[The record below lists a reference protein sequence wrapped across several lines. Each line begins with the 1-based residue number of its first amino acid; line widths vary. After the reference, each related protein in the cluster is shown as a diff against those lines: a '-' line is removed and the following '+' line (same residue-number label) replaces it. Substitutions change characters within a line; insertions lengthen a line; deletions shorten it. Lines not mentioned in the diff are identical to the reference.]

1 MEALAQPVPM
11 EAPQDAQQE
20 QQTQPPVAEEQS
32 AQNSQQILDQQAQ
45 EQQTQVPA
53 QVPEGL
59 GQHQQSLQPALPQPQ
74 QPQQIPQ
81 PPQQQN
87 FVSSG
92 YDAASMNPVAASQQ
106 MQMPQ
111 QFQPQQQYNPLY
123 QQYNAQQQQYNPQQ
137 PPQQQQMNAYN
148 LKAPST
154 MAFGASSAPA
164 EERATHLLAACES
177 CLVVTRIPGVDMSFR
192 RIMERKCPRCGGTL
206 VLPQEVME
214 MLILY
219 GNFVPESAAVT
230 LVLGTMVLHPS
241 LRADFMAAA
250 MNDLLT
256 PLQTDFVYDVAVPK
270 RPDGLGMSLRMNQ
283 GNLVVGGFIDFENNQ
298 ESPSVAARIIAVDDI
313 LVAIN
318 KKSITS
324 WTFEKSISMLAHA
337 ASPVYLTFRR
347 RQPVML
353 L

>member
-1 MEALAQPVPM
+1 M
-11 EAPQDAQQE
+11 
-20 QQTQPPVAEEQS
+20 
-32 AQNSQQILDQQAQ
+32 
-45 EQQTQVPA
+45 
-53 QVPEGL
+53 
-59 GQHQQSLQPALPQPQ
+59 QPQ
-74 QPQQIPQ
+74 QYQPQH
-81 PPQQQN
+81 
-87 FVSSG
+87 
-92 YDAASMNPVAASQQ
+92 Y
-106 MQMPQ
+106 
-111 QFQPQQQYNPLY
+111 QQQYNS
-123 QQYNAQQQQYNPQQ
+123 QQHYNPQQ
-137 PPQQQQMNAYN
+137 TMFNPQQTPQQQHMNAYN
-148 LKAPST
+148 LNAPPS
-154 MAFGASSAPA
+154 MAFGASSATV
-164 EERATHLLAACES
+164 EERASHLLAACES
-177 CLVVTRIPGVDMSFR
+177 CLVVTRVPGVDMSFR

-219 GNFVPESAAVT
+219 GHFVSESVAVT

-250 MNDLLT
+250 MNDLLI

-270 RPDGLGMSLRMNQ
+270 RPDGLGMSLRMHQ

-298 ESPSVAARIIAVDDI
+298 ESPSVAARIIAVNDV

-324 WTFEKSISMLAHA
+324 WSFEKSISMLAHA

-347 RQPVML
+347 SQAVML

>member
-1 MEALAQPVPM
+1 MEALSEPMNSM
-11 EAPQDAQQE
+11 EAPQEAHQE
-20 QQTQPPVAEEQS
+20 QPVVEQHPTQEQE
-32 AQNSQQILDQQAQ
+32 QVQDQQAQ
-45 EQQTQVPA
+45 EQQQTQA
-53 QVPEGL
+53 EGL
-59 GQHQQSLQPALPQPQ
+59 AQQ
-74 QPQQIPQ
+74 QQIPQ
-81 PPQQQN
+81 QSQQN
-87 FVSSG
+87 FAPSG
-92 YDAASMNPVAASQQ
+92 YDAASMNP
-106 MQMPQ
+106 
-111 QFQPQQQYNPLY
+111 
-123 QQYNAQQQQYNPQQ
+123 
-137 PPQQQQMNAYN
+137 
-148 LKAPST
+148 APSA
-154 MAFGASSAPA
+154 MAFG
-164 EERATHLLAACES
+164 ATHLLAACES
-177 CLVVTRIPGVDMSFR
+177 CLVVTRVPGVDMSFR

-219 GNFVPESAAVT
+219 GNFVPESVAVM

-270 RPDGLGMSLRMNQ
+270 RPEGLGMSLRMNQ

>member
-1 MEALAQPVPM
+1 
-11 EAPQDAQQE
+11 
-20 QQTQPPVAEEQS
+20 
-32 AQNSQQILDQQAQ
+32 
-45 EQQTQVPA
+45 
-53 QVPEGL
+53 
-59 GQHQQSLQPALPQPQ
+59 
-74 QPQQIPQ
+74 
-81 PPQQQN
+81 
-87 FVSSG
+87 
-92 YDAASMNPVAASQQ
+92 MNPVTASQQ
-106 MQMPQ
+106 MQMQPQ
-111 QFQPQQQYNPLY
+111 QFQPQQQYNPLQQQY
-123 QQYNAQQQQYNPQQ
+123 QQTMYNPQQ
-137 PPQQQQMNAYN
+137 TPQQQQQMNAYS
-148 LKAPST
+148 LKAPSA
-154 MAFGASSAPA
+154 MAFG
-164 EERATHLLAACES
+164 ATHLLAACES
-177 CLVVTRIPGVDMSFR
+177 CLVVTRVPGVDMSFR

-219 GNFVPESAAVT
+219 GNFVPESVAVM

-270 RPDGLGMSLRMNQ
+270 RPEGLGMSLRMNQ

>member
-1 MEALAQPVPM
+1 METEAQ
-11 EAPQDAQQE
+11 QQE
-20 QQTQPPVAEEQS
+20 QVAPEQLTQPQEP
-32 AQNSQQILDQQAQ
+32 Q
-45 EQQTQVPA
+45 EQPPPVQDV
-53 QVPEGL
+53 
-59 GQHQQSLQPALPQPQ
+59 GQQ
-74 QPQQIPQ
+74 QPQQVPQ
-81 PPQQQN
+81 PLEQPPTQEPQEPQN
-87 FVSSG
+87 FVSSQPQQQQNYTSSG
-92 YDAASMNPVAASQQ
+92 YDPAVLNPVVSQQ
-106 MQMPQ
+106 MQPQ
-111 QFQPQQQYNPLY
+111 QFQ
-123 QQYNAQQQQYNPQQ
+123 QQQQYNPQQ
-137 PPQQQQMNAYN
+137 YNPQQQQYNPQQQQNMYNPQQTPQQQQMNAYN
-148 LKAPST
+148 LKAPPA
-154 MAFGASSAPA
+154 MAFGASSASV

-177 CLVVTRIPGVDMSFR
+177 CLVVTRVPGVDMSFR
-192 RIMERKCPRCGGTL
+192 RIMERKCTRCGGTL

-219 GNFVPESAAVT
+219 GNFVPESVAVT

-270 RPDGLGMSLRMNQ
+270 RQEGLGMSLRMQQ

-298 ESPSVAARIIAVDDI
+298 ESPTVAARIIAVDDV

-324 WTFEKSISMLAHA
+324 WSFEKSISMLSHA

-347 RQPVML
+347 RQAVML

>member
-1 MEALAQPVPM
+1 MTD
-11 EAPQDAQQE
+11 APQQQDQVAPEPAQDTQPQPQQE
-20 QQTQPPVAEEQS
+20 QEQPQEQPQKQPPPL
-32 AQNSQQILDQQAQ
+32 AQDVGQQQPLTPQQAQ
-45 EQQTQVPA
+45 QV
-53 QVPEGL
+53 Q
-59 GQHQQSLQPALPQPQ
+59 QPQ
-74 QPQQIPQ
+74 QPQQ
-81 PPQQQN
+81 QQSYA
-87 FVSSG
+87 SSG
-92 YDAASMNPVAASQQ
+92 YDPAVLNPVVSQQ
-106 MQMPQ
+106 MQMQPQ
-111 QFQPQQQYNPLY
+111 QF
-123 QQYNAQQQQYNPQQ
+123 QQQQYNPQQ
-137 PPQQQQMNAYN
+137 YNPQQPQQQYNPQQQQQQQQTMYNPQQTPQQQQMNAYN
-148 LKAPST
+148 LKAPSA
-154 MAFGASSAPA
+154 MAFGSSSSSV

-177 CLVVTRIPGVDMSFR
+177 CLVVTRVPGVDMSFR
-192 RIMERKCPRCGGTL
+192 RIMERKCTRCGGTL

-219 GNFVPESAAVT
+219 GNFVPESVAVT

-270 RPDGLGMSLRMNQ
+270 RQEGLGMSLRMNQ

-298 ESPSVAARIIAVDDI
+298 ESPTVAARIIAVDDV

-324 WTFEKSISMLAHA
+324 WSFEKSISMLSHA

-347 RQPVML
+347 RQAVML

>member
-1 MEALAQPVPM
+1 MQGRV
-11 EAPQDAQQE
+11 Q
-20 QQTQPPVAEEQS
+20 
-32 AQNSQQILDQQAQ
+32 DQQAQ
-45 EQQTQVPA
+45 EKQQTQA
-53 QVPEGL
+53 AEEL
-59 GQHQQSLQPALPQPQ
+59 G
-74 QPQQIPQ
+74 QQIPQ
-81 PPQQQN
+81 KSLQPSSQQEQTPQPPLQQPHPSI
-87 FVSSG
+87 VSSG
-92 YDAASMNPVAASQQ
+92 YKAASMDSVPASQH
-106 MQMPQ
+106 MQAQPQ
-111 QFQPQQQYNPLY
+111 QFHTQQLYNPLQQY
-123 QQYNAQQQQYNPQQ
+123 QQSQYNPQHS
-137 PPQQQQMNAYN
+137 PQQQQMNAYG
-148 LKAPST
+148 LKAPPA
-154 MAFGASSAPA
+154 MAFGASSTTV

-177 CLVVTRIPGVDMSFR
+177 CLVVSRIPGVDMSFR

-219 GNFVPESAAVT
+219 GNFVTESVAVA

-270 RPDGLGMSLRMNQ
+270 RPEGLGMSLRMNQ

-347 RQPVML
+347 RQLVIL

>member
-1 MEALAQPVPM
+1 MEALAGPLPM
-11 EAPQDAQQE
+11 EPQAQDAQDQPMQDAQPQDQTAQG
-20 QQTQPPVAEEQS
+20 QQQQSFASSGYDNAMQFQQQP
-32 AQNSQQILDQQAQ
+32 QAQ
-45 EQQTQVPA
+45 PQQFQSP
-53 QVPEGL
+53 P
-59 GQHQQSLQPALPQPQ
+59 QQYQ
-74 QPQQIPQ
+74 QPQQQ
-81 PPQQQN
+81 SQQQ
-87 FVSSG
+87 
-92 YDAASMNPVAASQQ
+92 SQQ
-106 MQMPQ
+106 
-111 QFQPQQQYNPLY
+111 QPQQQAMYNS
-123 QQYNAQQQQYNPQQ
+123 QA
-137 PPQQQQMNAYN
+137 QQMNAYN
-148 LKAPST
+148 LKAPPA
-154 MAFGASSAPA
+154 MAFGASSAA
-164 EERATHLLAACES
+164 VEERATHLLAACES
-177 CLVVTRIPGVDMSFR
+177 CLVVTRVPGVDLSFR

-250 MNDLLT
+250 MNELLI

-270 RPDGLGMSLRMNQ
+270 RPEGLGMSLRMHQ
-283 GNLVVGGFIDFENNQ
+283 GNLVVGGFIDFENNS
-298 ESPSVAARIIAVDDI
+298 ESPSVAARIIAVDDV

-324 WTFEKSISMLAHA
+324 WSFEKSISMLAHA

-347 RQPVML
+347 RQAVML

>member
-1 MEALAQPVPM
+1 METEAQ
-11 EAPQDAQQE
+11 QQE
-20 QQTQPPVAEEQS
+20 QVAPEQLTQPQEP
-32 AQNSQQILDQQAQ
+32 Q
-45 EQQTQVPA
+45 EQPPPVQDV
-53 QVPEGL
+53 
-59 GQHQQSLQPALPQPQ
+59 GQQ
-74 QPQQIPQ
+74 QPQQVPQ
-81 PPQQQN
+81 PLEQPPTQEPQEPQN
-87 FVSSG
+87 FVSSQPQQQQNYTSSG
-92 YDAASMNPVAASQQ
+92 YDPAVLNPVVSQQ
-106 MQMPQ
+106 MQPQ
-111 QFQPQQQYNPLY
+111 QF
-123 QQYNAQQQQYNPQQ
+123 QQQQYNPQQ
-137 PPQQQQMNAYN
+137 YNPQQQQYNPQQQQNMYNPQQTPQQQQMNAYN
-148 LKAPST
+148 LKAPPA
-154 MAFGASSAPA
+154 MAFGASSASV

-177 CLVVTRIPGVDMSFR
+177 CLVVTRVPGVDMSFR
-192 RIMERKCPRCGGTL
+192 RIMERKCTRCGGTL

-219 GNFVPESAAVT
+219 GNFVPESVAVT

-270 RPDGLGMSLRMNQ
+270 RQEGLGMSLRMQQ

-298 ESPSVAARIIAVDDI
+298 ESPTVAARIIAVDDV

-324 WTFEKSISMLAHA
+324 WSFEKSISMLSHA

-347 RQPVML
+347 RQAVML